1 MQMRPIEDLASFVR
15 DLDSECT
22 TLNINQNYL
31 VAGSKLGRIKLWEI
45 NTGQVKWSL
54 DVDGPFFRISAGRP
68 ADRHPWSKSC
78 RLKVMCDFG
87 VQQ

>member
-45 NTGQVKWSL
+45 NTGT
-54 DVDGPFFRISAGRP
+54 
-68 ADRHPWSKSC
+68 SKMVVGC
-78 RLKVMCDFG
+78 
-87 VQQ
+87 